1 MIDRPLRLVFAG
13 TPPFAALHL
22 QALLNWPGC
31 EVIAVYTQPDRPAGR
46 GKKLAP
52 SAVKELALRH
62 DLPVY
67 QPVTL
72 RNEAAQTELHALAAD
87 VMVVVAYGLIL
98 PQAVL
103 DTPKLGC
110 INVHGSILPRWRGAA
125 PIQRAIQAGDQ
136 ESGVTIMQMDAGL
149 DTGAMLT
156 IARCPIAAD
165 ETAATLHDKL
175 AAIGAPALITTLQAL
190 ANGSVQ
196 AQRQDDSQSCY
207 AAKIDKTEPL
217 IDWRQP
223 AITLDRL
230 IRAFNP
236 MPIAYTE
243 LHGER
248 VKIYRCA
255 LGPITSAVPGTLIAA
270 DREAITV
277 ACGDGTSLRLL
288 QLQLPGGKALT
299 SAELL
304 NGRGDLFQP
313 GQRFDDA

>member
-22 QALLNWPGC
+22 QALLDCPGC

-67 QPVTL
+67 QPATL

-87 VMVVVAYGLIL
+87 MMVVVAYGLIL

-156 IARCPIAAD
+156 VARCPIAAD

-175 AAIGAPALITTLQAL
+175 AAIGAPALIATLQAL
-190 ANGSVQ
+190 ANGS
-196 AQRQDDSQSCY
+196 AQPQPQDDSQSCY
-207 AAKIDKTEPL
+207 AAKIDKTEAL

-236 MPIAYTE
+236 LPIAYTE

-255 LGPITSAVPGTLIAA
+255 LGPVTSAAPGTLITA

>member
-22 QALLNWPGC
+22 QALLDWPGC

-67 QPVTL
+67 QPATL

-87 VMVVVAYGLIL
+87 MMVVVAYGLIL

-156 IARCPIAAD
+156 VARCPIAAD

-175 AAIGAPALITTLQAL
+175 AAIGAPALIATLQAL
-190 ANGSVQ
+190 ANGS
-196 AQRQDDSQSCY
+196 AQPQPQDDSQSCY
-207 AAKIDKTEPL
+207 AAKIDKTEAL

-223 AITLDRL
+223 AITLDSL

-255 LGPITSAVPGTLIAA
+255 LGPVTSAVPGTLIAA
-270 DREAITV
+270 DREALTV

-288 QLQLPGGKALT
+288 QLQLPGGKALS